1 MKYFNLF
8 IFLFLPFC
16 LFSQY
21 NLSGTVND
29 SQSRESLIGA
39 TVYIEELGKG
49 TMSDLDGNFSIQ
61 NIPSGVYNVRFSFI
75 GYDTS
80 VESINMVGKSGV
92 VDVSLNP
99 VFLEIGEATV
109 VAQANQQSATQMI
122 ALQKRSASVIDGV
135 SSEVFSKT
143 PDAKASDVFK
153 RVGGV
158 TIQENKFVIIRGLN
172 DRYNFAYINGT
183 PLPSTES
190 DRRAFSFDLFPSN
203 MIDNLYVNKSS
214 SPDLSG
220 EFSGGLININTTDP
234 KEVTY
239 QNFQIGTSFNTM
251 TTFQDFGTYRGSP
264 MDPIGLGS
272 EFRCLPDNIPN
283 TSEFVNLSKQERA
296 ELASL
301 IQTDWSRYSRK
312 APVSSTFQYSVG
324 KNYSFGN
331 RTLLLSG
338 AYNYSSQFNTT
349 TTTRRDFEEQSLEVV
364 QKMELNDS
372 VFVHNIANSGLL
384 NFSLLL
390 NPNNTIKLKN
400 FYTINS
406 EDRINVRQGVRE
418 MDNDPRQWERSTNFW
433 YTQNNFLSQ
442 QLIGTHN
449 IINSKLNWNLS
460 YNNVRRDIPNL
471 RRIVYRKYSL
481 NEDDPNTQYTAV
493 IQSNGTI
500 PTAAGNMFWSY
511 SDEDLYSG
519 KLDWSRNITLGS
531 FENEVKIGGMYQH
544 RDRNFI
550 SRNLGY
556 SQYKPQNGYFDSSLL
571 LLDPSQIFSQ
581 ENMGLL
587 DNGMGGF
594 KLDESTNVD
603 DSYNANSTLGAGY
616 TSFDTKYK
624 SFRFIYGVR
633 IENYNQNFFYTEFGS
648 NKPIHIN
655 SNITDFLPS
664 FNFVYTI
671 NEKTQLRSSIYS
683 SVSRPEFR
691 ELAPFTFYNFIQDNI
706 ITGNPYLERTKI
718 NNQEVRF
725 EFYPDL
731 NEILSIS
738 IFNKNLTNPIEL
750 INRTGVSGAPE
761 IYYSNVESAFI
772 RGIEFEGKINLIDN
786 LNLTSNV
793 SLVQSEVDLNGF
805 EGSENGRPLQ
815 GQSPYVYN
823 FGLLYNTQN
832 NWNVSASYNM
842 VGPRIFIVGNIQ
854 EPSVWENGRNLID
867 LQVSKKFGNIEMK
880 FNVRDL
886 LSQDLVMFQDLNGN
900 KKLDEGDN
908 RWQETRMGSNVNFS
922 LKYNFN

>member
-1 MKYFNLF
+1 
-8 IFLFLPFC
+8 
-16 LFSQY
+16 
-21 NLSGTVND
+21 
-29 SQSRESLIGA
+29 
-39 TVYIEELGKG
+39 
-49 TMSDLDGNFSIQ
+49 
-61 NIPSGVYNVRFSFI
+61 
-75 GYDTS
+75 
-80 VESINMVGKSGV
+80 
-92 VDVSLNP
+92 
-99 VFLEIGEATV
+99 
-109 VAQANQQSATQMI
+109 
-122 ALQKRSASVIDGV
+122 
-135 SSEVFSKT
+135 
-143 PDAKASDVFK
+143 
-153 RVGGV
+153 
-158 TIQENKFVIIRGLN
+158 
-172 DRYNFAYINGT
+172 
-183 PLPSTES
+183 
-190 DRRAFSFDLFPSN
+190 

-283 TSEFVNLSKQERA
+283 TSEFVNLSKQERS

-301 IQTDWSRYSRK
+301 IQTDWSTYSRK

-324 KNYSFGN
+324 KNYSFGS

-349 TTTRRDFEEQSLEVV
+349 TTTRRDFEEQSLGVV
-364 QKMELNDS
+364 QKTELNDS
-372 VFVHNIANSGLL
+372 VFVHSIANSGLL

-471 RRIVYRKYSL
+471 RRIVYRK
-481 NEDDPNTQYTAV
+481 NGDDPNTIYVAV
-493 IQSNGTI
+493 IPVSQNN
-500 PTAAGNMFWSY
+500 AGIGNNMFWSY
-511 SDEDLYSG
+511 SYENLYSG
-519 KLDWSRNITLGS
+519 KLDWSRNITIGL
-531 FENEVKIGGMYQH
+531 FENEMKLGGVYQH
-544 RDRNFI
+544 RNKNFT
-550 SRNLGY
+550 SRNLAFF
-556 SQYKPQNGYFDSSLL
+556 QYDPEGVERFDNTLL
-571 LLDPSQIFSQ
+571 LLDPTQIFSQ
-581 ENMGLL
+581 VNMGLL

-594 KLDESTNVD
+594 TITESTKVD
-603 DSYNANSTLGAGY
+603 DNYKANSSLISEFA
-616 TSFDTKYK
+616 SIDTKYK
-624 SFRFIYGVR
+624 LFRFIYGVR
-633 IENYNQNFFYTEFGS
+633 VENYNQNFFYTEFGS

-671 NEKTQLRSSIYS
+671 NDKTQLRSSLYS

-731 NEILSIS
+731 NEIFSIS

-832 NWNVSASYNM
+832 NWNISASYNM

-900 KKLDEGDN
+900 EKLDEGDN

>member
-1 MKYFNLF
+1 
-8 IFLFLPFC
+8 
-16 LFSQY
+16 
-21 NLSGTVND
+21 
-29 SQSRESLIGA
+29 
-39 TVYIEELGKG
+39 
-49 TMSDLDGNFSIQ
+49 
-61 NIPSGVYNVRFSFI
+61 
-75 GYDTS
+75 
-80 VESINMVGKSGV
+80 
-92 VDVSLNP
+92 
-99 VFLEIGEATV
+99 
-109 VAQANQQSATQMI
+109 
-122 ALQKRSASVIDGV
+122 
-135 SSEVFSKT
+135 
-143 PDAKASDVFK
+143 
-153 RVGGV
+153 
-158 TIQENKFVIIRGLN
+158 
-172 DRYNFAYINGT
+172 
-183 PLPSTES
+183 
-190 DRRAFSFDLFPSN
+190 
-203 MIDNLYVNKSS
+203 
-214 SPDLSG
+214 
-220 EFSGGLININTTDP
+220 
-234 KEVTY
+234 
-239 QNFQIGTSFNTM
+239 M

-283 TSEFVNLSKQERA
+283 TSEFVNLSKQERS

-301 IQTDWSRYSRK
+301 IQTDWSTYSRK

-324 KNYSFGN
+324 KNYSFGS

-406 EDRINVRQGVRE
+406 EDRVNVRQGVRE

-481 NEDDPNTQYTAV
+481 NEDDPNTEYTAV

-624 SFRFIYGVR
+624 SFRFIYGLRV
-633 IENYNQNFFYTEFGS
+633 ENYNQNFFYTEFGS

-655 SNITDFLPS
+655 SSITDFLPS

-671 NEKTQLRSSIYS
+671 NEKTQLRSSVYS

-731 NEILSIS
+731 NEIFSIS

-832 NWNVSASYNM
+832 NWNISASYNM

-900 KKLDEGDN
+900 EKLDEGDN

>member
-1 MKYFNLF
+1 
-8 IFLFLPFC
+8 
-16 LFSQY
+16 
-21 NLSGTVND
+21 
-29 SQSRESLIGA
+29 
-39 TVYIEELGKG
+39 
-49 TMSDLDGNFSIQ
+49 
-61 NIPSGVYNVRFSFI
+61 
-75 GYDTS
+75 
-80 VESINMVGKSGV
+80 
-92 VDVSLNP
+92 
-99 VFLEIGEATV
+99 
-109 VAQANQQSATQMI
+109 
-122 ALQKRSASVIDGV
+122 
-135 SSEVFSKT
+135 
-143 PDAKASDVFK
+143 
-153 RVGGV
+153 
-158 TIQENKFVIIRGLN
+158 
-172 DRYNFAYINGT
+172 
-183 PLPSTES
+183 
-190 DRRAFSFDLFPSN
+190 
-203 MIDNLYVNKSS
+203 
-214 SPDLSG
+214 
-220 EFSGGLININTTDP
+220 
-234 KEVTY
+234 
-239 QNFQIGTSFNTM
+239 
-251 TTFQDFGTYRGSP
+251 
-264 MDPIGLGS
+264 
-272 EFRCLPDNIPN
+272 
-283 TSEFVNLSKQERA
+283 
-296 ELASL
+296 
-301 IQTDWSRYSRK
+301 
-312 APVSSTFQYSVG
+312 
-324 KNYSFGN
+324 
-331 RTLLLSG
+331 
-338 AYNYSSQFNTT
+338 
-349 TTTRRDFEEQSLEVV
+349 
-364 QKMELNDS
+364 
-372 VFVHNIANSGLL
+372 
-384 NFSLLL
+384 
-390 NPNNTIKLKN
+390 
-400 FYTINS
+400 
-406 EDRINVRQGVRE
+406 

-481 NEDDPNTQYTAV
+481 NEDDPNTEYTAV

-603 DSYNANSTLGAGY
+603 DSYNANSTLGVGY

-624 SFRFIYGVR
+624 SFRFIYGLRV
-633 IENYNQNFFYTEFGS
+633 ENYNQNFFYTEFGS

-655 SNITDFLPS
+655 SSITDFLPS

-671 NEKTQLRSSIYS
+671 NDKTQLRSSLYS

-731 NEILSIS
+731 NEIFSIS

-761 IYYSNVESAFI
+761 IYYSNVQSAFI

-832 NWNVSASYNM
+832 NWNISASYNM

-900 KKLDEGDN
+900 EKLDEGDN

>member
-1 MKYFNLF
+1 
-8 IFLFLPFC
+8 
-16 LFSQY
+16 
-21 NLSGTVND
+21 
-29 SQSRESLIGA
+29 LIGA

-80 VESINMVGKSGV
+80 VQSINMVGKSGV

-109 VAQANQQSATQMI
+109 VAQANQQSTTQMI

-283 TSEFVNLSKQERA
+283 TSEFVNLSKQERS

-301 IQTDWSRYSRK
+301 IQTDWSTYSRK

-324 KNYSFGN
+324 KNYSFGS

-406 EDRINVRQGVRE
+406 EDRVNVRQGVRE
-418 MDNDPRQWERSTNFW
+418 MDNDPRQWEKSTNFW

-460 YNNVRRDIPNL
+460 YNNVKRDIPNL

-481 NEDDPNTQYTAV
+481 NEDDSNTQYTAV

-531 FENEVKIGGMYQH
+531 FENEVKIGGIYQH

-603 DSYNANSTLGAGY
+603 DSYNANSTLGVGY
-616 TSFDTKYK
+616 TSFDTKYR
-624 SFRFIYGVR
+624 SFRFIYGLRV
-633 IENYNQNFFYTEFGS
+633 ENYNQNFFYTEFGS

-671 NEKTQLRSSIYS
+671 NDKTQLRSSLYS

-725 EFYPDL
+725 EFFPDL
-731 NEILSIS
+731 NDIFSIS

-761 IYYSNVESAFI
+761 IYYSNVQSAFI

-832 NWNVSASYNM
+832 NWNISASYNM

-867 LQVSKKFGNIEMK
+867 LQVSKKFGNVEMK

-900 KKLDEGDN
+900 EKLDEGDN

>member
-1 MKYFNLF
+1 
-8 IFLFLPFC
+8 
-16 LFSQY
+16 
-21 NLSGTVND
+21 
-29 SQSRESLIGA
+29 
-39 TVYIEELGKG
+39 
-49 TMSDLDGNFSIQ
+49 
-61 NIPSGVYNVRFSFI
+61 
-75 GYDTS
+75 
-80 VESINMVGKSGV
+80 MVGKSGV

-109 VAQANQQSATQMI
+109 VAQANQQSTTQMI

-283 TSEFVNLSKQERA
+283 TSEFVNLSKQERS

-301 IQTDWSRYSRK
+301 IQTDWSTYSRK

-324 KNYSFGN
+324 KNYSFGS

-406 EDRINVRQGVRE
+406 EDRVNVRQGVRE
-418 MDNDPRQWERSTNFW
+418 MDNDPRQWEKSTNFW

-460 YNNVRRDIPNL
+460 YNNVKRDIPNL

-481 NEDDPNTQYTAV
+481 NEDDSNTQYTAV

-531 FENEVKIGGMYQH
+531 FENEVKIGGIYQH

-603 DSYNANSTLGAGY
+603 DSYNANSTLGVGY
-616 TSFDTKYK
+616 TSFDTKYR
-624 SFRFIYGVR
+624 SFRFIYGLRV
-633 IENYNQNFFYTEFGS
+633 ENYNQNFFYTEFGS

-671 NEKTQLRSSIYS
+671 NDKTQLRSSLYS

-731 NEILSIS
+731 NDIFSIS

-761 IYYSNVESAFI
+761 IYYSNVQSAFI

-832 NWNVSASYNM
+832 NWNISASYNM

-867 LQVSKKFGNIEMK
+867 LQVSKKFGNVEMK

-900 KKLDEGDN
+900 EKLDEGDN

>member
-1 MKYFNLF
+1 
-8 IFLFLPFC
+8 
-16 LFSQY
+16 
-21 NLSGTVND
+21 
-29 SQSRESLIGA
+29 
-39 TVYIEELGKG
+39 
-49 TMSDLDGNFSIQ
+49 
-61 NIPSGVYNVRFSFI
+61 
-75 GYDTS
+75 
-80 VESINMVGKSGV
+80 
-92 VDVSLNP
+92 
-99 VFLEIGEATV
+99 
-109 VAQANQQSATQMI
+109 
-122 ALQKRSASVIDGV
+122 
-135 SSEVFSKT
+135 
-143 PDAKASDVFK
+143 
-153 RVGGV
+153 
-158 TIQENKFVIIRGLN
+158 
-172 DRYNFAYINGT
+172 
-183 PLPSTES
+183 
-190 DRRAFSFDLFPSN
+190 

-283 TSEFVNLSKQERA
+283 TSEFVNLSKQERS

-301 IQTDWSRYSRK
+301 IQTDWSTYSRK

-324 KNYSFGN
+324 KNYSFGS

-406 EDRINVRQGVRE
+406 EDRVNVRQGVRE

-481 NEDDPNTQYTAV
+481 NEDDPNTEYTAV

-616 TSFDTKYK
+616 TSFDTKYR
-624 SFRFIYGVR
+624 SFRFIYGLRV
-633 IENYNQNFFYTEFGS
+633 ENYNQNFFYTEFGS

-655 SNITDFLPS
+655 SNITDLLPS

-671 NEKTQLRSSIYS
+671 NEKTQLRSSVYS

-731 NEILSIS
+731 NEIFSIS

-832 NWNVSASYNM
+832 NWNISASYNM

-900 KKLDEGDN
+900 EKLDEGDN

>member
-1 MKYFNLF
+1 
-8 IFLFLPFC
+8 
-16 LFSQY
+16 
-21 NLSGTVND
+21 
-29 SQSRESLIGA
+29 LIGA

-283 TSEFVNLSKQERA
+283 TSEFVNLSKQERS

-301 IQTDWSRYSRK
+301 IQTDWSTYSRK

-324 KNYSFGN
+324 KNYSFGS

-406 EDRINVRQGVRE
+406 EDRVNVRQGVRE

-481 NEDDPNTQYTAV
+481 NEDDPNTEYTAV

-511 SDEDLYSG
+511 SDEDLYSA
-519 KLDWSRNITLGS
+519 KLDWLRNITLGS

-655 SNITDFLPS
+655 SNITDLLPS

-671 NEKTQLRSSIYS
+671 NEKTQLRSSVYS

-731 NEILSIS
+731 NEIFSIS

-832 NWNVSASYNM
+832 NWNISASYNM

-867 LQVSKKFGNIEMK
+867 FQVSKKFGNIEMK

-900 KKLDEGDN
+900 EKLDEGDN